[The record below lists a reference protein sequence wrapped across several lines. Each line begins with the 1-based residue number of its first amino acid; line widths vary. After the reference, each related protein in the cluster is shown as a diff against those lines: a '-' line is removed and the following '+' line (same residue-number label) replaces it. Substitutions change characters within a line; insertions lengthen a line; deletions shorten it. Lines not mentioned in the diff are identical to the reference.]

1 MTTEGKN
8 NSDAKFY
15 VSLYKAFSKTFEAW
29 QRSMGGWREIY
40 ENDLD
45 RLLDYLPHGSGIDVE
60 TLLDVKASKV
70 NRLVFNSAY
79 HVMNRDGFY
88 TRWIEYSVI
97 LTPSL
102 SFDFDVRVTGNFGRE
117 QDIKQYLTELYEEA
131 FCIQVKELRV

>member
-8 NSDAKFY
+8 NDDAEFY
-15 VSLYKAFSKTFEAW
+15 VLLYEAFSRTFEAW
-29 QRSMGGWREIY
+29 QRSTGGWKEIH
-40 ENDLD
+40 ENDLQK
-45 RLLDYLPHGSGIDVE
+45 LVDYLPHGSGIDAE
-60 TLLDVKASKV
+60 TVFDLEASKV
-70 NRLVFNSAY
+70 NRLVFHSSY
-79 HVMNRDGFY
+79 HVMNRDGYY

-131 FCIQVKELRV
+131 FCIRVKELRV